1 MPKQILGITLM
12 IIQNIFRRKVQ
23 NSTPQ
28 EPGMDYNANTGLRKK
43 ALGILR
49 ALNHPARRQIL
60 QVLHQYGR
68 MGISEICK
76 KLHLED
82 FAASQHLAIL
92 LATEFVTL
100 DGNTK
105 MYSVNYNKVK
115 EANLVNKQL
124 RN

>member
-1 MPKQILGITLM
+1 M

-28 EPGMDYNANTGLRKK
+28 EPSMDYNQDTGLRKK
-43 ALGILR
+43 ALSILR

-68 MGISEICK
+68 MSKIEICK

>member
-1 MPKQILGITLM
+1 MAKQVLRKTPMIL
-12 IIQNIFRRKVQ
+12 QNIFRRKVQ
-23 NSTPQ
+23 NSMPQ
-28 EPGMDYNANTGLRKK
+28 EPNVDYNPDSCLRKK
-43 ALGILR
+43 ALSILR

-68 MGISEICK
+68 MSMIEICI
-76 KLHLED
+76 KLQLED

-92 LATEFVTL
+92 QDTEFVTIE
-100 DGNTK
+100 GTSK
-105 MYSVNYNKVK
+105 TYSVNYNKVK